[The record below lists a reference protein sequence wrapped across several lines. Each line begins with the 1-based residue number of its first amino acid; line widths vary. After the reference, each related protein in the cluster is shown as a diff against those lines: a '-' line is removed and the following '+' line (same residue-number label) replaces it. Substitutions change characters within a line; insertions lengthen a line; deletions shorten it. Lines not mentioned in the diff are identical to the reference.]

1 MKIVLFQSSDTQR
14 VAINIEK
21 KDSLLISKEWR
32 RNTNEDWKIGK
43 SIEIPHDKLESV
55 QKVLSEVN
63 NYQGKANTEELVE
76 NLKKCGVFLDD

>member
-21 KDSLLISKEWR
+21 ENSILISKEWR
-32 RNTNEDWKIGK
+32 KNTNDDWKLGK

-55 QKVLSEVN
+55 QKVLKEVN
-63 NYQGKANTEELVE
+63 NHQGNNDVDRLVD
-76 NLKKCGVFLDD
+76 NLKNCGVLFDD